1 MTTQDLVTEE
11 FNPFYRT
18 YINMLPKNLNLI
30 DGFEAGFKNV
40 QDFFK
45 SIPKDKLEY
54 KYALG
59 KWTIKEVFQH
69 IIDTERIFMYRCLRV
84 ARHDKTP
91 LAGFEQNDYIQPS
104 KANSKTIE
112 SLLEEY
118 RTTRQYSIVLLKSFS
133 DEDLKFIGTAS
144 GNVMSARSAAF
155 STIGHE
161 IWHLNIIRDRYLK

>member
-1 MTTQDLVTEE
+1 MTKQDLVAKE
-11 FNPFYRT
+11 FNPFYST
-18 YINMLPKNLNLI
+18 YINMLPNELDLI

-40 QDFFK
+40 QDFFR
-45 SIPKDKLEY
+45 SIPKEKLEY
-54 KYALG
+54 KYAAD

-84 ARHDKTP
+84 ARRDKTP
-91 LAGFEQNDYIQPS
+91 LAGFEQNDYIMPS

-118 RTTRQYSIVLLKSFS
+118 RVTRQYSIILLKSFS
-133 DEDLKFIGTAS
+133 DEDLKFIGIAS
-144 GNVMSARSAAF
+144 GNVMFARSAAF

-161 IWHLNIIRDRYLK
+161 IWHMNIIKERYL

>member
-1 MTTQDLVTEE
+1 MTTQDLIAEE
-11 FNPFYRT
+11 YNPFYST
-18 YINMLPKNLNLI
+18 YINMVPIELDLI
-30 DGFEAGFKNV
+30 DGFQAGFKNV

-54 KYALG
+54 KYADG

-84 ARHDKTP
+84 ARQDKTP
-91 LAGFEQNDYIQPS
+91 LAGFEQNDYIVPS
-104 KANSKTIE
+104 RANSKTIE

-118 RTTRQYSIVLLKSFS
+118 QITRKNSIVLLKSFS
-133 DEDLKFIGTAS
+133 NEDLKCIGTAS

-161 IWHLNIIRDRYLK
+161 IWHINVIKERYL

>member
-1 MTTQDLVTEE
+1 MTTQDLITEE
-11 FNPFYRT
+11 YNPFYST
-18 YINMLPKNLNLI
+18 YINMVPKELDLI
-30 DGFEAGFKNV
+30 DGFEVGFKNV

-45 SIPKDKLEY
+45 SIPKNKLEY
-54 KYALG
+54 KYADG

-84 ARHDKTP
+84 ARQDKTP
-91 LAGFEQNDYIQPS
+91 LAGFEQNDYIVPS

-118 RTTRQYSIVLLKSFS
+118 LITRQYSIILLKSFS
-133 DEDLKFIGTAS
+133 DEDLKCIGTAS

-161 IWHLNIIRDRYLK
+161 LWHLNIIKERYL

>member
-1 MTTQDLVTEE
+1 MTKQDLVAEE
-11 FNPFYRT
+11 FNPFYST
-18 YINMLPKNLNLI
+18 YINMLSNELDLI

-45 SIPKDKLEY
+45 SIPKEKLEY
-54 KYALG
+54 KYAVD
-59 KWTIKEVFQH
+59 KWTIKEIFQH

-84 ARHDKTP
+84 ARRDKTP
-91 LAGFEQNDYIQPS
+91 LAGFEQNDYVMPS

-112 SLLEEY
+112 SLFEEY
-118 RTTRQYSIVLLKSFS
+118 RVTRQYSIILLKSFS
-133 DEDLKFIGTAS
+133 DEDLKYIGTAS

-161 IWHLNIIRDRYLK
+161 IWHMNIIKERYL

>member
-1 MTTQDLVTEE
+1 MTTQDLIAEE
-11 FNPFYRT
+11 FNPFYST
-18 YINMLPKNLNLI
+18 YINRVPKALDLI
-30 DGFEAGFKNV
+30 DGFEAGFNEV

-45 SIPKDKLEY
+45 SIPKEKLEY
-54 KYALG
+54 KYADN

-91 LAGFEQNDYIQPS
+91 LAGFEQNDYIKPS
-104 KANSKTIE
+104 KANRKTIDA
-112 SLLEEY
+112 LLEEY
-118 RTTRQYSIVLLKSFS
+118 RITRQYSIVLLKSFS
-133 DEDLKFIGTAS
+133 DEDLMFIGHAS

-161 IWHLNIIRDRYLK
+161 MHHINIIKERYL